1 MILLWQA
8 VVVGVGVQGFQAH
21 PKKFWFAENLGKSPE
36 NPDKNGVQ
44 RCLTSKNG
52 AQGLHK
58 KTWRPFWRLHQKEVF
73 MIFVGETLQAKVAQ
87 KLYGHVWGNS
97 GKILRI
103 PRICLLLHYDEKAPA
118 CSYTMMK
125 RHLLHYDEKAPRCTS
140 FEREEGEMHSPCLHS
155 SASLCILFYTHSLY
169 SLFQATMCHCNE
181 HKL

>member
-8 VVVGVGVQGFQAH
+8 VVLDVGVQGFQAH

-103 PRICLLLHYDEKAPA
+103 PRICLLLHYDEKAPPPPL
-118 CSYTMMK
+118 
-125 RHLLHYDEKAPRCTS
+125 HLFWKGRGWNALAMPPFFGIPVHIILHA
-140 FEREEGEMHSPCLHS
+140 L
-155 SASLCILFYTHSLY
+155 
-169 SLFQATMCHCNE
+169 SLFVVSGYNVS
-181 HKL
+181 L